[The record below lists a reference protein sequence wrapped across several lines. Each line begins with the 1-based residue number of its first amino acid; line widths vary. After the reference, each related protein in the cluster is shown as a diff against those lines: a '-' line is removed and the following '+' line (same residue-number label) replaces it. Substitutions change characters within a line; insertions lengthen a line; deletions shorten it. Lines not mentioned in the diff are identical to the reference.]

1 MRQIEYMDFHIS
13 CKAGSIIQRA
23 QALHVHKH
31 AHILLRMN
39 SLLSHRTRAIEAAI
53 DSLDSAFFKAL
64 CEPPRVA
71 VLKRVMQLG
80 RADITEIAAELPQ
93 ERSVVSRHLQVLLE
107 VGIVRS
113 SKSGRQV
120 FYEVDGPA
128 IIGKLEE
135 ILHHTKSIAPFC
147 CPGSQS

>member
-1 MRQIEYMDFHIS
+1 M
-13 CKAGSIIQRA
+13 
-23 QALHVHKH
+23 HKH
-31 AHILLRMN
+31 AHILFRMN
-39 SLLSHRTRAIEAAI
+39 SSTTLRTQAIEAAI

-80 RADITEIAAELPQ
+80 RADVTEIAAELPQ

-107 VGIVRS
+107 AGIVRS
-113 SKSGRQV
+113 AKLGRQV

-128 IIGKLEE
+128 IIKRLED
-135 ILHHTKSIAPFC
+135 ILQHTKAIAPFC
-147 CPGSQS
+147 CPGSQP